1 MRKVLVALFV
11 IMILSIGVYGV
22 ADSTNNPEEVIEEEK
37 HSTEIQLGLVD

>member
-22 ADSTNNPEEVIEEEK
+22 ADSTNNPEEVIEENE
-37 HSTEIQLGLVD
+37 HSSEIQLGIAD